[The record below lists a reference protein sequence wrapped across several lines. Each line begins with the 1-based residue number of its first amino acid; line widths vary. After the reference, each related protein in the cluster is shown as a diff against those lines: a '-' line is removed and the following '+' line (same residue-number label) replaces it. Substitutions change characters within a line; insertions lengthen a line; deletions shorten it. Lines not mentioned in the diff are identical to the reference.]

1 VAADFAVNGK
11 GFPRQYP
18 QKLSECKGTAI
29 MEQKNLQPEI
39 ENKQEPC
46 QLLVGLIG
54 FKTEDEESFGRFFQV
69 VRNGQRKY
77 TAANPSGNTICSILM
92 VNYDDPAALKAKDTL
107 LALHPHV
114 PVVAVSRGPLTDP
127 PIYHIRGM
135 LFAARVLTTLD
146 KVSLE
151 IPGAT
156 PGQLSVPALSAK
168 LQHSET
174 VTAQASIARSSFQPL
189 VKETSAPRAEVS
201 DTAPVRLASVTAA
214 ETPASASGYL
224 ALVVDDSVAIQKSLE
239 LNLATLPQISLID
252 FADSGES
259 AIEKAEAKHYDLIF
273 LDVMMPGIDG
283 YETCTR
289 LRKKPEYK
297 KTPIIMVSGKT
308 SPLDEVKGV
317 MAGCT
322 TYLTKPVQKEA
333 FQKLS
338 VRVLTWLD
346 KQKNLNAT

>member
-1 VAADFAVNGK
+1 
-11 GFPRQYP
+11 
-18 QKLSECKGTAI
+18 

-39 ENKQEPC
+39 ENKQEPR
-46 QLLVGLIG
+46 QLMVGLIG
-54 FKTEDEESFGRFFQV
+54 FKAEDEESFNRFFQV
-69 VRNGQRKY
+69 IRNGQRKY
-77 TAANPSGNTICSILM
+77 TAANPSGHATCSVLM
-92 VNYDDPAALKAKDTL
+92 VNYDDPAALKAKDAL
-107 LALHPHV
+107 LALHPHI
-114 PVVAVSRGPLTDP
+114 PVVAVSRGPLAEP
-127 PIYHIRGM
+127 PIHHIRGL

-151 IPGAT
+151 T
-156 PGQLSVPALSAK
+156 PGSASAPLPLPETPSQLQRPETVMELASISNNSLQPLDKEKSAPQAETSNAAPDISAPVPAL
-168 LQHSET
+168 
-174 VTAQASIARSSFQPL
+174 VP
-189 VKETSAPRAEVS
+189 AP
-201 DTAPVRLASVTAA
+201 AA
-214 ETPASASGYL
+214 EKSVGTNGYR

-239 LNLATLPQISLID
+239 LNLATLPQIGLID

-259 AIEKAEAKHYDLIF
+259 AILKTEAMRYDLIF